1 VPAGTGAPRTFIV
14 WLIAAGVTLN
24 WASIYYSFPA
34 LLPQW
39 ESDLGWS
46 RAFLIS
52 AFTGALLISAIS
64 APLVGMIVD
73 RGRGRALMVGSA
85 LLGALCLAGL
95 TFVQEPWQ
103 FLACWLLLGV
113 AQAGALYE
121 PCFAVL
127 TRSFGTD
134 AKRPITRVTLV
145 AGFAGTISFPTAHA
159 LAGLF
164 GWRGALI
171 FFAAMMVVS
180 AGILFVA
187 LGRLGAEPHAAV
199 EQTHQKSGVIGHL
212 RGPLFWLLALS
223 VIMLSLNHATIITHL
238 LPLLSERGVGGDT
251 AILAAAMIG
260 PMQITGRLAM
270 MAAGERSSALGVS
283 IASFI
288 AMAVASAALFG
299 TSMLFEL
306 VVVFVILQGA
316 GFGVTSITR
325 PVIIAACYGRRS
337 YGAIAG
343 ALALPLTAASALAPT
358 LAALIWSAG
367 GYDLVVAFTFCSAV
381 IGCLAMLAVARLN
394 RTRSPQHPLRGPT
407 RR

>member
-1 VPAGTGAPRTFIV
+1 MARTDTSKVFLV
-14 WLIAAGVTLN
+14 WLIAAAVTLN
-24 WASIYYSFPA
+24 WASIYYIFPA
-34 LLPQW
+34 LLPRW
-39 ESDLGWS
+39 EADLGWG
-46 RAFLIS
+46 RAFLSS
-52 AFTGALLISAIS
+52 AFTGALLVSALS

-73 RGRGRALMVGSA
+73 RGHGRSLMVGSA
-85 LLGALCLAGL
+85 LLGALCLVAL
-95 TFVQEPWQ
+95 TTAQAPWQ
-103 FLACWLLLGV
+103 FLACWLGLGM

-127 TRSFGTD
+127 TRSFGSE
-134 AKRPITRVTLV
+134 AKRPITLVTLV

-164 GWRGALI
+164 DWRGALI

-187 LGRLGAEPHAAV
+187 LGRLGGGSPAAV
-199 EQTHQKSGVIGHL
+199 EQAHPKFNLIGYL
-212 RGPLFWLLALS
+212 RRPFFWLLALS

-238 LPLLSERGVGGDT
+238 LPLLSERGVDSDT

-306 VVVFVILQGA
+306 IVVFVVLQGA

-325 PVIIAACYGRRS
+325 PVIIAECFGHRN
-337 YGAIAG
+337 YGAVAG

-367 GYDLVVAFTFCSAV
+367 GYDLVVGFTFCAAL
-381 IGCLAMLAVARLN
+381 IGCLAMLAVARLEK
-394 RTRSPQHPLRGPT
+394 LRNGSRIT
-407 RR
+407 

>member
-1 VPAGTGAPRTFIV
+1 MYRAESSKTFVV
-14 WLIAAGVTLN
+14 WLIATAVTLN
-24 WASIYYSFPA
+24 WASIYYIFPA

-39 ESDLGWS
+39 EGDLGWS
-46 RAFLIS
+46 RAFLSS
-52 AFTGALLISAIS
+52 AFTGALLISAAA
-64 APLVGMIVD
+64 APLVGLIVD
-73 RGRGRALMVGSA
+73 RGHGRTLMVGSA
-85 LLGALCLAGL
+85 LLGGLCLVGMTL
-95 TFVQEPWQ
+95 IEERWQ
-103 FLACWLLLGV
+103 FSACWLLLGL

-127 TRSFGTD
+127 TRRFGTD
-134 AKRPITRVTLV
+134 AKRPITLVTLV

-164 GWRGALI
+164 GWRAALL
-171 FFAAMMVVS
+171 FFAAMIVVS
-180 AGILFVA
+180 AGVLFVA
-187 LGRLGAEPHAAV
+187 LGQLGAQSHTAV
-199 EQTHQKSGVIGHL
+199 RPTHPKSAVVGHL
-212 RGPLFWLLALS
+212 GRPLFWLLALS

-238 LPLLSERGVGGDT
+238 LPMLSERGVDGDT

-283 IASFI
+283 IASFV
-288 AMAVASAALFG
+288 AMALASAALFG
-299 TSMLFEL
+299 TSILFEL

-325 PVIIAACYGRRS
+325 PVIIAECFGHRN

-343 ALALPLTAASALAPT
+343 ALALPMTAASALAPT

-367 GYDLVVAFTFCSAV
+367 GYDLVVGFTFCTAL
-381 IGCLAMLAVARLN
+381 IGCLAMLMVARLN
-394 RTRSPQHPLRGPT
+394 RASAQQHGA
-407 RR
+407 